1 MQQIASAMYE
11 GEEHLN
17 SRANI
22 DYHQLENKQVTIKK
36 SKSRFSPTHV
46 DYPALLGC
54 LQAT

>member
-11 GEEHLN
+11 EEHLN